1 MSYKI
6 GNTVVIDN
14 NAALGS
20 ISGNS
25 LNLANNANI
34 SGGGTASLYTS
45 TTPGATAGIGSS
57 VTLFYATGGGGGGGG
72 TTPRTNPPNADFG
85 RRSGGAGAPTGMFLA
100 DTSSLSSV
108 DITVGAGG
116 NGVSNNALNP
126 GGASTISTP
135 NFTIIGHGGLRAK
148 TLPNNL
154 PTDSNAPNGTPNRSP
169 LPGTS
174 PLYSAEISGS
184 TGVNASLGGPANI
197 PGMYQFSGSSIF
209 SGHNAQIG
217 APTYV
222 PGNNF
227 GFGQG
232 AISMHNSSLFL
243 NTPGNM
249 TGPNSVYDAN
259 VQATDGC
266 VLLIGF

>member
-57 VTLFYATGGGGGGGG
+57 TTLFYAVGGGGGGGG
-72 TTPRTNPPNADFG
+72 NTSRNNSPNVDFS
-85 RRSGGAGAPTGMFLA
+85 RRSGGAGAPMGMFVA

-108 DITVGAGG
+108 DITIGAGG
-116 NGVSNNALNP
+116 NGVSNNTLNP
-126 GGASTISTP
+126 GGASTITTP
-135 NFTIIGHGGLRAK
+135 DFTVIGFGGLQAV
-148 TLPNNL
+148 TLPNNVNTL
-154 PTDSNAPNGTPNRSP
+154 NNSTPNRVE

-174 PLYSAEISGS
+174 PGFGADISGS
-184 TGVNASLGGPANI
+184 PGQEAKTGNPPQTANI
-197 PGMYQFSGSSIF
+197 YQISGSSMF
-209 SGHNAQIG
+209 SGHNAQTG
-217 APTYV
+217 SPNYV

-232 AISMHNSSLFL
+232 AISMPNSAGYI

-259 VQATDGC
+259 IEATDGC

>member
-57 VTLFYATGGGGGGGG
+57 LTLFYATGGGGGGGG
-72 TTPRTNPPNADFG
+72 NTARNNSPNIDTSM
-85 RRSGGAGAPTGMFLA
+85 RSGGAGAPTGMFVA

-108 DITVGAGG
+108 DITIGAGG
-116 NGVSNNALNP
+116 NGVSNNTLNP
-126 GGASTISTP
+126 GGKTDISTP
-135 NFTIIGHGGLRAK
+135 DFTVIGHGGLKAIS
-148 TLPNNL
+148 LPNNQNSA
-154 PTDSNAPNGTPNRSP
+154 TNAPNGTPNRSP
-169 LPGTS
+169 VPGTV
-174 PLYSAEISGS
+174 PFYSAEISGS
-184 TGVNASLGGPANI
+184 TGVNASTGNPPQNANI
-197 PGMYQFSGSSIF
+197 YQFGGSSMF
-209 SGHNAQIG
+209 SGHNAQVG
-217 APTYV
+217 SPTYV

-232 AISMHNSSLFL
+232 AVSMPNSAGYI

-259 VQATDGC
+259 VEATDGC